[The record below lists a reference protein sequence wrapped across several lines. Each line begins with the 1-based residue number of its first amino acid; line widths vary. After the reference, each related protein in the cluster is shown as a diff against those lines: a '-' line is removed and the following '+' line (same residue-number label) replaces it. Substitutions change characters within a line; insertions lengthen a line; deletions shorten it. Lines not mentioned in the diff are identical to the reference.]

1 MLGPHQRFRKAS
13 PGGSSSESGEVGMAD
28 VRDAPL
34 RSHDAMQVPGRNGMD
49 SVIYARRGRSQGHVQ
64 PHHRHTIIAIYGM
77 LYPCPKLPPVANR
90 TGIKNGQDDLVTLLM

>member
-1 MLGPHQRFRKAS
+1 LIP
-13 PGGSSSESGEVGMAD
+13 ESLELQVVTPERQMVREEVHE
-28 VRDAPL
+28 V
-34 RSHDAMQVPGRNGMD
+34 QVPGRNGMD